1 MPKGPQNVDCQGT
14 NKKTQANTGTKS
26 RSPIGMRDFAHIGLK
41 LGKHVYIRAP
51 SPDSLS
57 HENSAENRSAAR
69 LVGELITRTK
79 LRNRPCLTT
88 KEEEEYFFEVSL
100 DFIIILWGP
109 RRGFTFKLPVFEK
122 KS

>member
-26 RSPIGMRDFAHIGLK
+26 RSPIWMRDFAHIGLK
-41 LGKHVYIRAP
+41 LGKQVYIRAP

-79 LRNRPCLTT
+79 LRNRP
-88 KEEEEYFFEVSL
+88 
-100 DFIIILWGP
+100 
-109 RRGFTFKLPVFEK
+109 
-122 KS
+122 